1 MESALIYHEFS
12 RRFFYM
18 LNPLFAFG
26 VPAALMVAY
35 MIFYFLKRM
44 KSNEYRRFAL
54 TLISV
59 FLTTFSYQVYN
70 YSQTVISLT
79 SAESFQKNFGY
90 SQGRLIVP
98 FALGAILTVINV
110 YYLFRQFRKK
120 E

>member
-1 MESALIYHEFS
+1 
-12 RRFFYM
+12 M

-26 VPAALMVAY
+26 VPAALLVAY
-35 MIFYFLKRM
+35 AVFFFFK
-44 KSNEYRRFAL
+44 KAKQKEYRRFVL

-70 YSQTVISLT
+70 YSQTVIKLST
-79 SAESFQKNFGY
+79 PDSFEKNFGY

-98 FALGAILTVINV
+98 FILGAILTVINV

>member
-1 MESALIYHEFS
+1 
-12 RRFFYM
+12 M

-26 VPAALMVAY
+26 VPVALMVAY
-35 MIFYFLKRM
+35 IILFFTRK
-44 KSNEYRRFAL
+44 KKTNDYRRFAL
-54 TLISV
+54 TLIAV

-70 YSQTVISLT
+70 YSQTIVSLT
-79 SAESFQKNFGY
+79 SVESFQKNFGY

-98 FALGAILTVINV
+98 FLLGAILTVINV

>member
-1 MESALIYHEFS
+1 
-12 RRFFYM
+12 M

-26 VPAALMVAY
+26 VPAALTVAY
-35 MIFYFLKRM
+35 FIFYFAKKM
-44 KSNEYRRFAL
+44 KNSEYRRFAL

-70 YSQTVISLT
+70 YSQTVINLT
-79 SAESFQKNFGY
+79 SLESFKKNFGY
-90 SQGRLIVP
+90 NQGRLIIP
-98 FALGAILTVINV
+98 FILGAILTIINI

>member
-1 MESALIYHEFS
+1 
-12 RRFFYM
+12 M

-26 VPAALMVAY
+26 IPAALMVVY
-35 MIFYFLKRM
+35 MLFYFIKKIR
-44 KSNEYRRFAL
+44 NTDYRRFVL
-54 TLISV
+54 TLIAV

-70 YSQTVISLT
+70 YSQTVIGLT
-79 SAESFQKNFGY
+79 SADSFQKNFGY

-98 FALGAILTVINV
+98 VVLGAILSVINF

>member
-1 MESALIYHEFS
+1 
-12 RRFFYM
+12 M

-26 VPAALMVAY
+26 VPAALMVVY
-35 MIFYFLKRM
+35 IIFFFVKKM
-44 KSNEYRRFAL
+44 KNSDYRRFAL

-70 YSQTVISLT
+70 YSQTVVALT
-79 SAESFQKNFGY
+79 SSESFQKNFGY

-98 FALGAILTVINV
+98 FVLRAILPIINV

>member
-1 MESALIYHEFS
+1 
-12 RRFFYM
+12 M

-35 MIFYFLKRM
+35 MIFYFAKRM
-44 KSNEYRRFAL
+44 KNSDYRRFAL
-54 TLISV
+54 TLIAV

-70 YSQTVISLT
+70 YSQTVIALT

-98 FALGAILTVINV
+98 FILGAILTVINV

>member
-1 MESALIYHEFS
+1 
-12 RRFFYM
+12 M

-26 VPAALMVAY
+26 VPAALMIAY
-35 MIFYFLKRM
+35 MIFYFAKNLK
-44 KSNEYRRFAL
+44 NNDYRRFAL
-54 TLISV
+54 TLIAV

-90 SQGRLIVP
+90 SQGRLIIP
-98 FALGAILTVINV
+98 FALGAVLTVINV

>member
-1 MESALIYHEFS
+1 
-12 RRFFYM
+12 M

-35 MIFYFLKRM
+35 MIFYFAKRV
-44 KSNEYRRFAL
+44 KNSDYRRFVL
-54 TLISV
+54 TLIAV

-70 YSQTVISLT
+70 YSQTVISIT

-98 FALGAILTVINV
+98 FILGAVLTVINV
-110 YYLFRQFRKK
+110 YYLFRRFRKK

>member
-1 MESALIYHEFS
+1 
-12 RRFFYM
+12 M
-18 LNPLFAFG
+18 LNPFFAFG
-26 VPAALMVAY
+26 IPVVLIILY
-35 MIFYFLKRM
+35 SIFYSLK
-44 KSNEYRRFAL
+44 KLKNADYRQFVL

-70 YSQTVISLT
+70 YSQTVVALT
-79 SAESFQKNFGY
+79 SSESFQKNFGY

-98 FALGAILTVINV
+98 FVLGAILTIINV